1 MTIRVVVADDHAVVR
16 SGLEQLLSTAADIEL
31 VGTAGNGGEAV
42 EVVGRERPDVVL
54 MDLSMPEVDGVEAT
68 RRIIAADPD
77 ARVVVLTSFADDRHI
92 SEALQAGAIGYVLK
106 HAEPD
111 ELLGAIRAAAA
122 GDAPLDPKAARV
134 LLDSQQ
140 GAIGPTTERT
150 RGRGAASGRGGSRQQ
165 ADRPAP
171 RHRRAH
177 GEGAPHEHLRP
188 HRSDRPDA
196 GRALGRAQP
205 AAGRRSVGT
214 VLTTQPWPDPPD
226 PLDPPP
232 STS

>member
-31 VGTAGNGGEAV
+31 VGTAGNGGEAA

-77 ARVVVLTSFADDRHI
+77 ALVVVLTSFADDRHI
-92 SEALQAGAIGYVLK
+92 SEALHAGAIGYVLK

-111 ELLGAIRAAAA
+111 DLLGAIRAAAA

-134 LLDSQQ
+134 LLNSRKVRSDQQ
-140 GAIGPTTERT
+140 LSAREEEVLRLVMAGLANKQIARRLDIAERT
-150 RGRGAASGRGGSRQQ
+150 VKAHLTNIFARIEVTDRTQAALWAERN
-165 ADRPAP
+165 
-171 RHRRAH
+171 
-177 GEGAPHEHLRP
+177 L
-188 HRSDRPDA
+188 
-196 GRALGRAQP
+196 
-205 AAGRRSVGT
+205 
-214 VLTTQPWPDPPD
+214 PPEA
-226 PLDPPP
+226 
-232 STS
+232 